1 MREAS
6 VERLCRRLAETPAA
20 FLRPVMAGKKGDVV
34 HVEAVIADL
43 FRARSTRTPAV
54 SELEI
59 FQRPTDRNKKARRRK
74 ARHLELALVASWLL
88 ADEAFGRLPDTRLLE
103 LFRNGLEDLSGLV
116 MPRAF
121 LEDPDRREELVRVC
135 LRKFKILPMGETRA
149 DADDRLETLDS
160 IRRDRLMRRARER
173 EQEREAERERRR
185 QELEAIR
192 KKEEEERRKAA
203 RSTFED

>member
-20 FLRPVMAGKKGDVV
+20 FLRPVVAGKKGDMV
-34 HVEAVIADL
+34 HVQAVIADF
-43 FRARSTRTPAV
+43 FRVRSTRSPTL
-54 SELEI
+54 SELEV
-59 FQRPTDRNKKARRRK
+59 FQRPTDRNKKSKRRK
-74 ARHLELALVASWLL
+74 ARHLQLSLITSWLL
-88 ADEAFGRLPDTRLLE
+88 ADEVFGRLPDTRLLE
-103 LFRNGLEDLSGLV
+103 LFHNGLKDLSGLV

-121 LEDPDRREELVRVC
+121 LEDADRREELVRVC
-135 LRKFKILPMGETRA
+135 LRKFKIRPKGETRV

-160 IRRDRLMRRARER
+160 VRRDRLMRRARAR
-173 EQEREAERERRR
+173 EKEREAEREQRRK
-185 QELEAIR
+185 EIEAIR